1 MVSPQLRKISVSPG
15 VNSQLTQGANS
26 SSWWKSNLVQWRDGL
41 LERISGWR
49 RLIEDQAAGLIRA
62 MHGYQDLGLTNN
74 LLLGTDAGAQLYA
87 GSGIYSFSYVVKSSF
102 IGAATVSGPGATTAT
117 LVTTASNFTSGITPG
132 QQILIRG
139 TFSLGGR
146 KYVAPTYLTIASIV
160 NANTFTVT
168 LPQPT
173 LTGAS
178 LSQLVYINPTT
189 SPGVYDVIA
198 ELADHGFSPGDIMTA
213 NFGRDDFS
221 STTPGGP
228 RYNLPPGDYVVKSV
242 ISSSRF
248 TIDTQYENAAG
259 GFVSTGITG
268 RDDSLWSRFGAVSGT
283 PTVDFSVIESSQPGR
298 DSNWYLDNLG
308 ELGLI
313 SATGEPIYYYHPP
326 GGVTPIATL
335 IASGPQINTG
345 MFVAMP
351 QAQIIAFGSEVLGV
365 QDPML
370 VRWCDTSDY
379 TQWTAAVGNQA
390 GSYRLSQG
398 SRIVGGIQAPMA
410 TMLWTDVGLWVM
422 GYMGPPLIYSFVQ
435 IATGC
440 GLIAPKAQ
448 IVLNSR
454 VYWMGNRQFYVFNG
468 TGMTSL
474 DCTVWDFVF
483 NDLDQANVSK
493 CFGGANSINDEG
505 FFFFPS
511 ASGGTGE
518 IDSYV
523 KFTLVGDQIIWDQ
536 GRLSRTA
543 WLDQSVFGQAL
554 AGDLNRRIQQHNTG
568 FDADGEPITGAF
580 IESGYQLIDDG
591 TEIPRVNEI
600 IPDMKWFGDV
610 PGAVA
615 VTLKGAMYPQGS
627 YFTKGPYGMDQA
639 NKHIRPRMRARY
651 LAFRIDWVPRMGQ
664 SSRIGSWLFRMRP
677 RGRKP

>member
-49 RLIEDQAAGLIRA
+49 RLIEDQAGGLIRA
-62 MHGYQDLGLTNN
+62 MHAYQDLSLTNN

-87 GSGIYSFSYVVKSSF
+87 GAGIYSFTYAVASVFGTS
-102 IGAATVSGPGATTAT
+102 ITVSGIGVTTAT
-117 LVTTASNFTSGITPG
+117 VTTSFAHGASPG
-132 QQILIRG
+132 QTTTLRTLI
-139 TFSLGGR
+139 TLGGR
-146 KYVAPTYLTIASIV
+146 RYNPGTTFTIATTPT
-160 NANTFTVT
+160 ATTFTIT

-173 LTGAS
+173 LTAAS
-178 LSQLVYINPTT
+178 ASMIGFFNAYSTAGT
-189 SPGVYDVIA
+189 YDVIINLTA
-198 ELADHGFSPGDIMTA
+198 HGYSPGDLVPVS
-213 NFGRDDFS
+213 FGLNLNS
-221 STTPGGP
+221 PGTLVA
-228 RYNLPPGDYVVKSV
+228 YLPPGDYVVKTVPGANTLTLDMTYQVGTSYPV
-242 ISSSRF
+242 GVYAYDNSLAIYGANVF
-248 TIDTQYENAAG
+248 AINMAINA
-259 GFVSTGITG
+259 T
-268 RDDSLWSRFGAVSGT
+268 SG
-283 PTVDFSVIESSQPGR
+283 PGT
-298 DSNWYLDNLG
+298 DSNWYLDNFG
-308 ELGLI
+308 EIGMI
-313 SATGEPIYYYHPP
+313 SATGQPIYAYQPP
-326 GGVTPIATL
+326 GGTNPVATL
-335 IASGPQINTG
+335 ISTGPQINTG

-365 QDPML
+365 RDPML

-448 IVLNSR
+448 VVLNSR

-536 GRLSRTA
+536 GRLSRTT

-554 AGDLNRRIQQHNTG
+554 AGDLNLRIQQHNTG